1 MWGALRKPYQGET
14 YALGST
20 VCAGGRRGRF
30 GVPRGDS
37 AHHPLLH
44 AGRQEGQGPCRG
56 CGGPHRRVD
65 RRGSRVEYAGFVGD
79 QFHAQRRCL
88 RAVPHRLDRDHGG
101 VGVQHDRGVG
111 RIRDHQGFAGPAHR

>member
-44 AGRQEGQGPCRG
+44 AGRQEGQGTCRG

-65 RRGSRVEYAGFVGD
+65 RRGSRVEYAGFRIGSG
-79 QFHAQRRCL
+79 L
-88 RAVPHRLDRDHGG
+88 RGSNAR
-101 VGVQHDRGVG
+101 VG
-111 RIRDHQGFAGPAHR
+111 RLRGSKVVDDRRGGRDIGSNGTYGFCSRYN